1 MVNELKLILGLAFF
15 QQLSVIFNGSV
26 FLRETERSCV
36 VYQSMNGCRLTRHT
50 LNHLIEI
57 FGLYEAN

>member
-1 MVNELKLILGLAFF
+1 
-15 QQLSVIFNGSV
+15 VIFNGSV